1 MYRICKGL
9 YPTAIGSKLINS
21 ACYMGAKKTDVPR
34 IFVFMVHRSET
45 GLFQGFGQLLSE
57 RYEGKTVRA

>member
-1 MYRICKGL
+1 
-9 YPTAIGSKLINS
+9 
-21 ACYMGAKKTDVPR
+21 MGAKKTDVPR